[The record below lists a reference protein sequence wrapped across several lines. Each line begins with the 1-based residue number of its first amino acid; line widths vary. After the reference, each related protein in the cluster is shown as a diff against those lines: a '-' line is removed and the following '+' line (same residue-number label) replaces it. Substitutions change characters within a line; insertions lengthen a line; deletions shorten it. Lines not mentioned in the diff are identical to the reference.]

1 MTTRAI
7 DRLNIGLMLLSC
19 LLAFLF
25 PFQLFLFSFVVLGPL
40 HYFTEI
46 PWLHGKKYYTTGKY
60 DYLLL
65 IALCCI
71 IAGIHYAY
79 PHPAPDEGHIIRLL
93 AGLVFVTFFG
103 ALAMTVLK
111 TTLHKVIALV
121 LIGASSI
128 FFSQLGFFGMLF
140 GNFIPTIIHVY
151 LFTGCFILYGALRHK
166 SLTGILSLAVFALCT
181 VLIFTVAPDSQ
192 SDRSLSQYI
201 TSSYQ
206 YFAGLNLELMN
217 LLGLQKLSS
226 HTTGLFDILFTSN
239 SGIIIMRLIAFSYT
253 YHFLNWFSKTS
264 IIKWHVIPKKGLA
277 VIFVLWIASLAL
289 YAYDFYIGLQ
299 VLYFLSLL
307 HVVLEFP
314 LDHRTFIGI
323 GEEVKGLFGGKNIHT
338 AASKS

>member
-1 MTTRAI
+1 VTTRSI
-7 DRLNIGLMLLSC
+7 DSLNIGLMLLSC
-19 LLAFLF
+19 LLAFIF

-65 IALCCI
+65 ITLCCI
-71 IAGIHYAY
+71 IAGIHYTY
-79 PHPAPDEGHIIRLL
+79 PNPTSDGGGIVRLL
-93 AGLVFVTFFG
+93 ASLVFVTFFG
-103 ALAMTVLK
+103 ALIMATLK
-111 TTLHKVIALV
+111 TMWQKVIALV

-128 FFSQLGFFGMLF
+128 LFSQLGFFSMIF

-151 LFTGCFILYGALRHK
+151 FFTGCFILYGALRHK
-166 SLTGILSLAVFALCT
+166 SMTGILSLVVFALCT
-181 VLIFTVAPDSQ
+181 VLIFAVAPDPQ
-192 SDRSLSQYI
+192 ADRSLSQYVKL
-201 TSSYQ
+201 SYQ
-206 YFAGLNLELMN
+206 YFAGLNFELMN
-217 LLGLQKLSS
+217 VLGLQKV
-226 HTTGLFDILFTSN
+226 TPATNGLFDILFSSN

-264 IIKWHVIPKKGLA
+264 IIKWHLIPKKSLTI
-277 VIFVLWIASLAL
+277 VFLLWIVSLAL

-323 GEEVKGLFGGKNIHT
+323 GHEIRSTLTKKQIAVT
-338 AASKS
+338 